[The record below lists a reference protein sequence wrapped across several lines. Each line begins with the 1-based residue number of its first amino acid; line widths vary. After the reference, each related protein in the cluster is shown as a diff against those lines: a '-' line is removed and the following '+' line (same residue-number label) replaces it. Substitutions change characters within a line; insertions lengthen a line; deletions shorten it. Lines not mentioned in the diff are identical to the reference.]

1 MPEARL
7 PGRILLSISV
17 NRSNPLPSLDL
28 PFYISGIWSRYPQVV
43 GYFGDKLLSCQL
55 NIYSDGQYMLSACI
69 CVWQQITASLRHH
82 NRPKGIL
89 KVLSSGRCE
98 TGAFPSDSDLQITLA
113 LGFAGPLWWR
123 PQRTVE
129 PRR

>member
-1 MPEARL
+1 MPEAQF
-7 PGRILLSISV
+7 PRISLLGSSV
-17 NRSNPLPSLDL
+17 NRSNPLPSLGL
-28 PFYISGIWSRYPQVV
+28 PFYISGLWRRYPQVV
-43 GYFGDKLLSCQL
+43 GYFGDKLLLCQL
-55 NIYSDGQYMLSACI
+55 NIYSDGKYMLSACI
-69 CVWQQITASLRHH
+69 CVWQQITASLEHH
-82 NRPKGIL
+82 KRPKGIL
-89 KVLSSGRCE
+89 KVLSGGRSE